1 MSQAC
6 GPSVR
11 FSLLF
16 LLLVVVGLWFLYIFF
31 APMLVVGGPAK
42 TMSIVNNLRQIE
54 LMKQQWAL
62 DHGVTGSVR
71 IAEHDLAPYAY
82 GYSSNGIARPVIGE
96 RYIIHRS
103 GVGPEAQLTQ
113 AYGKLPAGTV
123 IRLRPDTNRLFQI
136 FLPNEQG
143 GANGRQPFSSETNRT
158 SAAAASRRS
167 P

>member
-1 MSQAC
+1 M
-6 GPSVR
+6 
-11 FSLLF
+11 F
-16 LLLVVVGLWFLYIFF
+16 LLLVVVGLWFLFIFI
-31 APMLVVGGPAK
+31 APMLVGGGPAK

-82 GYSSNGIARPVIGE
+82 GYSSNGIARPVTGE

-103 GVGPEAQLTQ
+103 GLGPEAQLTQ

-123 IRLRPDTNRLFQI
+123 IRLRPDTNRLFRI

-143 GANGRQPFSSETNRT
+143 GANGRQPIRPETNRT
-158 SAAAASRRS
+158 PEAAASSHS